1 VRGMVSRHV
10 GLEIIGE
17 TDFEGMLHA
26 VAATTPDVV
35 VLGNADSVRAPPLET
50 LRAPWPALRV
60 ITIDH
65 DGRSATAYEPNAPP
79 RRIDEVSPATLLEMM
94 RVPLH

>member
-1 VRGMVSRHV
+1 MVSRHI
-10 GLEIIGE
+10 GLEIVGE

-35 VLGNADSVRAPPLET
+35 VLGNAAGEGAPPLEP
-50 LRAPWPALRV
+50 LRVPWPTLRV

-79 RRIDEVSPATLLEMM
+79 QRIDEVSPATLLEMM
-94 RVPLH
+94 RIPLH